1 VALRRP
7 RHATK
12 GLAVVRAWYK
22 DYFSEQF
29 GILPGSIEAYL
40 AATVLVVIASLIRW
54 GLGFLGEAL
63 LPFTTYYPVV
73 LFATYLGGP
82 RVGIF
87 TAIVG
92 GLIGWWAFLS
102 PHVGFFPLRIAG
114 ELELLTYAVACAL
127 IIWGADSY
135 RRLAARLR
143 EEERLRTLAVEELA
157 HRLKNK
163 IASIQSII
171 TYQLREQP
179 RLRDDIIGRLVALAA
194 TDDLIM
200 TAQGRGAS
208 IRAILSTELKPYGL
222 ARISMEGADII
233 LTPTLAL
240 TLALIVHELA
250 TNAAKYGA
258 LSVPAGKLSIQ
269 WSLADRILNL
279 DWRETGGPV
288 VVSPTHRGFGLKLL
302 SRALE
307 QFSGNIEMAFETN
320 GLVCQMTALLPD
332 STASIVPDDQPSSP
346 AAA

>member
-1 VALRRP
+1 MP
-7 RHATK
+7 RLT
-12 GLAVVRAWYK
+12 VVRAWSK
-22 DYFSEQF
+22 AYFSKHF
-29 GILPGSIEAYL
+29 RVSPGGVEAYL
-40 AATVLVVIASLIRW
+40 AATVFVVIASLIRW
-54 GLGFLGEAL
+54 GLGFLGEPL

-82 RVGIF
+82 AVGIF
-87 TAIVG
+87 TAIIG

-102 PHVGFFPLRIAG
+102 PHVGFFPIAIAG

-127 IIWGADSY
+127 ITWGADGY

-171 TYQLREQP
+171 SYQLREQP
-179 RLRDDIIGRLVALAA
+179 RLRDDIIARLVALAA

-200 TAQGRGAS
+200 TAQSRGAS
-208 IRAILSTELKPYGL
+208 LRAILFTELKPYGL
-222 ARISMEGADII
+222 ARISMEGPDII

-240 TLALIVHELA
+240 TMALMFHELT

-258 LSVPAGKLSIQ
+258 LSQPAGKLSIR
-269 WSLADRILNL
+269 WSFADRLLNL
-279 DWRETGGPV
+279 DWREAGGPV
-288 VVSPTHRGFGLKLL
+288 VGSPTHRGFGLQLL

-307 QFSGNIEMAFETN
+307 QFSGNVDMTFESN
-320 GLVCQMTALLPD
+320 GLVCRMKAVLPE
-332 STASIVPDDQPSSP
+332 STPSIVAELPQ
-346 AAA
+346 AAE

>member
-1 VALRRP
+1 LRRP

-29 GILPGSIEAYL
+29 RGLPGSVEAYL

-54 GLGFLGEAL
+54 GLGFLGETL

-82 RVGIF
+82 WVGIF
-87 TAIVG
+87 TAIAG
-92 GLIGWWAFLS
+92 GLVGWWAFLS

-114 ELELLTYAVACAL
+114 ELELPTYAVACAL

-171 TYQLREQP
+171 SYQLREQP
-179 RLRDDIIGRLVALAA
+179 RLRDDIIARLEAEWRPLHDEARDLSNARNILAHHPA
-194 TDDLIM
+194 KRIGTSKNGMAFDIY
-200 TAQGRGAS
+200 S
-208 IRAILSTELKPYGL
+208 IHIEPYEHVGDVLFAIL
-222 ARISMEGADII
+222 
-233 LTPTLAL
+233 
-240 TLALIVHELA
+240 
-250 TNAAKYGA
+250 
-258 LSVPAGKLSIQ
+258 
-269 WSLADRILNL
+269 
-279 DWRETGGPV
+279 
-288 VVSPTHRGFGLKLL
+288 
-302 SRALE
+302 
-307 QFSGNIEMAFETN
+307 
-320 GLVCQMTALLPD
+320 
-332 STASIVPDDQPSSP
+332 
-346 AAA
+346 